1 MPISLFTP
9 VVSWLTCPLSSM
21 FHYPRRSLHAPHEGA
36 WGPTNVYINFSE
48 YMMIIFSFF
57 FTIVIKL
64 IFYLFFVILKRKNS
78 MMASR
83 HLFNYKKT
91 LNIKNA
97 ANYNYIIEKISA
109 IINIDKEEQFN
120 ERNDFGWNK

>member
-1 MPISLFTP
+1 
-9 VVSWLTCPLSSM
+9 M

-83 HLFNYKKT
+83 HLH
-91 LNIKNA
+91 
-97 ANYNYIIEKISA
+97 IIEKISA